1 MVSRFVPA
9 LAFAFVAFAGV
20 SPASA
25 ADDPVVAV
33 VNGANIHRSQ
43 VHDAHKHLPA
53 QYQQIPF
60 ETIFPGL
67 LESIIDTK
75 LAASD
80 ARAQKVQATKE
91 FKDQMTRLE
100 EQVLQRIMLTR
111 KIDKDVTD
119 AAVRDRY
126 AQIAK
131 ELNSIEQIQARHI
144 LLKTE
149 AEAVAV
155 IAELGKGG
163 DFAALAKTRSTGP
176 SAPEGG
182 DLGFFTRGQMVP
194 EFETAAFALK
204 TGEFTPTPVKTQ
216 FGWHVIKVENRRASE
231 VPKFDE
237 VADGLRNDL
246 SREASAS
253 YIAGLREK
261 AKITMFNA
269 DGSPV
274 TEGASAKPTERPAEK
289 PAEKQP
295 EKK

>member
-9 LAFAFVAFAGV
+9 LALALLVFAGV
-20 SPASA
+20 PAASA
-25 ADDPVVAV
+25 ADDPVVAT
-33 VNGANIHRSQ
+33 VNGAKIHLSQ
-43 VHDAHKHLPA
+43 VRDAHKLLPA

-75 LAASD
+75 LAAAD
-80 ARAQKVQATKE
+80 ARAQKVEKSKE
-91 FKDQMTRLE
+91 FKEQMTRLE

-111 KIDKDVTD
+111 TVDKGVTD
-119 AAVRDRY
+119 AAVRARY

-131 ELNSIEQIQARHI
+131 ELNSVEQIQARHI

-149 AEAVAV
+149 EDATAV

-182 DLGFFTRGQMVP
+182 DLGFFTKGQMVP

-204 TGEFTPTPVKTQ
+204 TGEYTQKPVKTQ
-216 FGWHVIKVENRRASE
+216 FGWHVIKVENRRAGE
-231 VPKFDE
+231 VPKFEE
-237 VADGLRNDL
+237 VEDGLRNDL
-246 SREASAS
+246 SREVGAA
-253 YIAGLREK
+253 YITGLREK
-261 AKITMFNA
+261 AKISMFNA
-269 DGSPV
+269 DGSPLK
-274 TEGASAKPTERPAEK
+274 EDSPTKE
-289 PAEKQP
+289 P
-295 EKK
+295 EKKSKP

>member
-9 LAFAFVAFAGV
+9 LALALLVFAGV
-20 SPASA
+20 PAASA
-25 ADDPVVAV
+25 ADDPVVAT
-33 VNGANIHRSQ
+33 VNGAKIHLSQ
-43 VHDAHKHLPA
+43 VRDAHKLLPA

-75 LAASD
+75 LAAAD
-80 ARAQKVQATKE
+80 ARAQKVEKSKE
-91 FKDQMTRLE
+91 FKEQMTRLE

-111 KIDKDVTD
+111 TVDKGVTD
-119 AAVRDRY
+119 AAVRARY

-131 ELNSIEQIQARHI
+131 ELNSVEQIQARHI

-149 AEAVAV
+149 EDATAV

-182 DLGFFTRGQMVP
+182 DLGFFTKGQMVP

-204 TGEFTPTPVKTQ
+204 TGEYTQKPVKTQ
-216 FGWHVIKVENRRASE
+216 FGWHVIKVEDRRASE
-231 VPKFDE
+231 VPKFEE
-237 VADGLRNDL
+237 VEDGLRNDL
-246 SREASAS
+246 SREVGTA
-253 YIAGLREK
+253 YITGLREK
-261 AKITMFNA
+261 AKITMFNT
-269 DGSPV
+269 DGSPLK
-274 TEGASAKPTERPAEK
+274 EGAPVKE
-289 PAEKQP
+289 P
-295 EKK
+295 EKKAKP